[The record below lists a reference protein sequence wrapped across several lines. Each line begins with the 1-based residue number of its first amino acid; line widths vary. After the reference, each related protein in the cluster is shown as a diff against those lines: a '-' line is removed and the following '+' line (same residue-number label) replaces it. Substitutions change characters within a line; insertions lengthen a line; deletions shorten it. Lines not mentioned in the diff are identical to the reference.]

1 MFQQVVYTRCKPRRE
16 LLDVTTDRLS
26 DGKVVNEEG
35 YAIHNFS
42 EGTLDEGKLF
52 DPLFLENLMKK
63 KNAAK
68 EMGSNSTG
76 VFSSYEYFYNLQGD
90 SFIGHEYLRPYNATD
105 VRANGQKHRPGNYIK
120 QYLIGNYTDYPC
132 VLFGNSIWDAH
143 KQTENYYYHDNDE
156 PLVYLPEVD
165 LDGVE
170 ALITREKVK
179 DFIQD
184 GRVDCVKNFVAV
196 VISEMSKSIEDRNF
210 IVIKDEPQ
218 NVEMWIAALEYSL
231 PIYLAKQISFS
242 TNVVASQ
249 NLSMDNTYYVDA
261 KGKYIKGNQKDAKEG
276 GGKKAYFS
284 MIVGIH
290 PTAQGSSSITSGMNN
305 VSFIYLDGVGKTI
318 ENKNSVSIANKYFD
332 AVVAMDED
340 ISDFDG
346 LLAELAEL
354 SFGGS
359 SADLYELFDAY
370 KYLLDSSSNM
380 QDWEYSKLKRYLAIF
395 KKYESVPFKWSQ
407 YLAEKTYTVYQKYF
421 EQDYK
426 EGFALLKQI
435 IAMDHQVKLK
445 DSIEQYLIDKYMYE
459 IKSKDIDV
467 SFVTGLNKLIN
478 VIYSDIPVKLAQEF
492 SANIDSFI
500 DLSSSWNSEQAY
512 YIFEKLYESNNIPGI
527 NNAEWHKEEK
537 NVLLIDELFNTI
549 SKEPKSS
556 SDMLNYVKNAP
567 IYLEIAVKGVKKD
580 FQSWSKYICDT
591 VVDSKLE
598 MVCGALLEIEG
609 VTERQ
614 YEAFL
619 IMLLTARKQTSI
631 LFKYVVKSVEKYS
644 LREDSAIDFVKEY
657 LNTYARRWNELKSLI
672 DIMSENDLGEKTEG
686 YAYDVITKLISES
699 SIDNSIIPMIK
710 EYEKWRMGLKQP
722 QGRAYNVVLGESL
735 IKRSAEQ
742 VVEILD
748 KYLAK
753 GKIEL
758 TDVDMKYIMSALDLN
773 VKNQEIFVKF
783 YKLIKSNSSAIKGQL
798 ISFDFENTDSVL
810 WYLRLFLSRPIPDWQ
825 MDFRNEIK
833 EIEELFYNELRD
845 ENVDRVEKLIIKELD
860 KDSPE
865 IKVYKDYFEKMRSRI
880 KEDKAGERQKAKE
893 AKREAAENSEKK
905 GLFGKLFGK
914 K

>member
-42 EGTLDEGKLF
+42 EGTLDEGKVF

-76 VFSSYEYFYNLQGD
+76 VFSSYEYFYNLKGD
-90 SFIGHEYLRPYNATD
+90 SFIGHEYLRPYNAAD
-105 VRANGQKHRPGNYIK
+105 VRTNGQKHRPGNYIK
-120 QYLIGNYTDYPC
+120 QYLIGNYDNYPC
-132 VLFGNSIWDAH
+132 TLFESSIWDAH
-143 KQTENYYYHDNDE
+143 NQTENYYYHDNDE

-165 LDGVE
+165 LCGVE
-170 ALITREKVK
+170 AIITREKVK
-179 DFIQD
+179 QFIGE
-184 GRVDCVKNFVAV
+184 GREECVKNFVAV
-196 VISEMSKSIEDRNF
+196 VISEMSKSIEDRKF
-210 IVIKDEPQ
+210 VVIKDEPQ

-276 GGKKAYFS
+276 GGRKAYFS
-284 MIVGIH
+284 VIVGIH
-290 PTAQGSSSITSGMNN
+290 PTAQGSSSIISGMNN
-305 VSFIYLDGVGKTI
+305 VSFILLDGVNKTI
-318 ENKNSVSIANKYFD
+318 ESRNSVSTEKKYFD

-340 ISDFDG
+340 IADFDG
-346 LLAELAEL
+346 LLEELAEL
-354 SFGGS
+354 SFGS
-359 SADLYELFDAY
+359 SSSDIYELFDAY
-370 KYLLDSSSNM
+370 KYLLDSSSNT
-380 QDWEYSKLKRYLAIF
+380 QDWEYSKVKRYLAIF

-421 EQDYK
+421 DQDYK

-435 IAMDHQVKLK
+435 ISMDHQVKLK

-467 SFVTGLNKLIN
+467 SFVMGLNKLIN

-492 SANIDSFI
+492 SANVDSFI

-512 YIFEKLYESNNIPGI
+512 YIFEKLFESNNIPGI
-527 NNAEWHKEEK
+527 NNAEWHKEDK

-549 SKEPKSS
+549 SEEPKSS
-556 SDMLNYVKNAP
+556 SDMLSYVKNAP

-609 VTERQ
+609 VTEGQ

-619 IMLLTARKQTSI
+619 IMLLKAGKQTGI

-657 LNTYARRWNELKSLI
+657 LNTYARRWNELKNLI

-753 GKIEL
+753 GEIEL

-773 VKNQEIFVKF
+773 LKNQEIFVKF
-783 YKLIKSNSSAIKGQL
+783 YKLVKSNSSAIKGQL
-798 ISFDFENTDSVL
+798 ISFDFENADSVL
-810 WYLRLFLSRPIPDWQ
+810 WYLRLFLSRTIPDWQ
-825 MDFRNEIK
+825 MDFRSEIK
-833 EIEELFYNELRD
+833 EIEELFYNEIRD

-865 IKVYKDYFEKMRSRI
+865 IKVYKDYFEKMRSQI
-880 KEDKAGERQKAKE
+880 KEGKAEEKQKAKE
-893 AKREAAENSEKK
+893 AKREAAGNSEKK

>member
-42 EGTLDEGKLF
+42 EGTLDEGKVF

-120 QYLIGNYTDYPC
+120 QYLIGNYMGYPC
-132 VLFGNSIWDAH
+132 VLFGSTVWDAH
-143 KQTENYYYHDNDE
+143 NQTENYYYHDNDE
-156 PLVYLPEVD
+156 PLVYLPEID
-165 LDGVE
+165 LGGVE
-170 ALITREKVK
+170 ALITREKVRN
-179 DFIQD
+179 FIQD
-184 GRVDCVKNFVAV
+184 GREECVKNFVAI

-290 PTAQGSSSITSGMNN
+290 PTAQGSSAITSGMNN
-305 VSFIYLDGVGKTI
+305 VSFIYLDGISKTI
-318 ENKNSVSIANKYFD
+318 ENKNSVSIDNKYFD
-332 AVVAMDED
+332 AVAAMDED

-370 KYLLDSSSNM
+370 KYLLDSASNV
-380 QDWEYSKLKRYLAIF
+380 QNWEYSKVKRYLSIF
-395 KKYESVPFKWSQ
+395 KKYESAPFKWSQ
-407 YLAEKTYTVYQKYF
+407 YLAEKTYTVYQNYF

-426 EGFALLKQI
+426 EGFVLLKQI
-435 IAMDHQVKLK
+435 IAMDHQTKLK
-445 DSIEQYLIDKYMYE
+445 DTIEQYLVDKYLYE
-459 IKSKDIDV
+459 IKSKSIDV

-478 VIYSDIPVKLAQEF
+478 VIYSDIPSKLAQEF
-492 SANIDSFI
+492 RANTDSFI
-500 DLSSSWNSEQAY
+500 DLSCSWNSEQAY
-512 YIFEKLYESNNIPGI
+512 YIFEKLYESNNIPGLT
-527 NNAEWHKEEK
+527 NAKWHKEEK
-537 NVLLIDELFNTI
+537 NAQLIECLFEKI
-549 SKEPKSS
+549 SEEAKSS
-556 SDMLNYVKNAP
+556 SDMLNFVKNAP
-567 IYLEIAVKGVKKD
+567 IYLEIAVKGVNKD
-580 FQSWSKYICDT
+580 FNSWSKYICET

-598 MVCGALLEIEG
+598 MICGALLELDE
-609 VTERQ
+609 VSEKQ
-614 YEAFL
+614 YEEFL
-619 IMLLTARKQTSI
+619 IMLLKAGKQTGI
-631 LFKYVVKSVEKYS
+631 LFKFIVKAIEKYG
-644 LREDSAIDFVKEY
+644 LKENSAIDFIKEY
-657 LNTYARRWNELKSLI
+657 LNTYARRWNELKNLI
-672 DIMSENDLGEKTEG
+672 DVMSENDLGEKTES
-686 YAYDVITKLISES
+686 YAYDVITRLISES
-699 SIDNSIIPMIK
+699 SIDNSTIPMIK

-722 QGRAYNVVLGESL
+722 QGRAYNIVLGESL

-748 KYLAK
+748 KYLAN
-753 GKIEL
+753 GEIEL
-758 TDVDMKYIMSALDLN
+758 SDVDMKYIMTALDMN
-773 VKNQEIFVKF
+773 VGNPEIFVRF
-783 YKLIKSNSSAIKGQL
+783 YKLIKYNGNSVKNQL
-798 ISFDFENTDSVL
+798 VYFNFDNADMVL
-810 WYLRLFLSRPIPDWQ
+810 WYLRLFLTRPIPDWQ
-825 MDFRNEIK
+825 LDFKSEIM
-833 EIEELFYNELRD
+833 EIEELFYTDLKD
-845 ENVDRVEKLIIKELD
+845 ANVDKVEKLVIKELE

-865 IKVYKDYFEKMRSRI
+865 IKIYKEYFEKQRSRM
-880 KEDKAGERQKAKE
+880 KADKAEEKQRAKE
-893 AKREAAENSEKK
+893 AKKEAAENTEKK

>member
-16 LLDVTTDRLS
+16 LLDVTTGKLS
-26 DGKVVNEEG
+26 DGKVINEEG

-42 EGTLDEGKLF
+42 EGVLSEEKIY
-52 DPLFLENLMKK
+52 DPLFLENIMKK
-63 KNAAK
+63 ASAIK
-68 EMGSNSTG
+68 ETGSGATG
-76 VFSSYEYFYNLQGD
+76 IFSSYEYYYNEKGNSYL
-90 SFIGHEYLRPYNATD
+90 GHDYAFDYNPSYLRI
-105 VRANGQKHRPGNYIK
+105 NGKTHRPNEHVK
-120 QYLIGNYTDYPC
+120 QLLVGEYKIYPC
-132 VLFGNSIWDAH
+132 MFFGNKVWSAYKETH
-143 KQTENYYYHDNDE
+143 NFYYHDNGE
-156 PLVYLPEVD
+156 PLVYLDE
-165 LDGVE
+165 LDETIEDIIV
-170 ALITREKVK
+170 TRDKVRE
-179 DFIQD
+179 FINN
-184 GRVDCVKNFVAV
+184 GRQECTKHLVSV
-196 VISEMSKSIEDRNF
+196 VINEMSKKIEDRKF
-210 IVIKDEPQ
+210 IVIKDFPE
-218 NVEMWIAALEYSL
+218 NVELWIAAVEYSL
-231 PIYLAKQISFS
+231 PVYLAKKISFN
-242 TNVVASQ
+242 TNITVESEKLLQ
-249 NLSMDNTYYVDA
+249 NIYYVD
-261 KGKYIKGNQKDAKEG
+261 DKEKTLNLEP
-276 GGKKAYFS
+276 KKAEEIGGQKRYYS

-290 PTAQGSSSITSGMNN
+290 PNHNDSKKIISGMNN
-305 VSFIYLDGVGKTI
+305 TNFIYLDGENKTI
-318 ENKNSVSIANKYFD
+318 DSNSIDCSNRNYFS
-332 AVVAMDED
+332 AVEKMDED
-340 ISDFDG
+340 IADFDG
-346 LLAELAEL
+346 LLEELAEL
-354 SFGGS
+354 SFGS
-359 SADLYELFDAY
+359 SSSDIYELFDAY
-370 KYLLDSSSNM
+370 KYLLDSSSNT
-380 QDWEYSKLKRYLAIF
+380 QDWEYSKMKRYLAIF

-421 EQDYK
+421 DQDYK

-435 IAMDHQVKLK
+435 ISMDHQVKLK

-549 SKEPKSS
+549 SEEPKSS
-556 SDMLNYVKNAP
+556 SDMLNYLKNAP

-609 VTERQ
+609 VTEGQ

-619 IMLLTARKQTSI
+619 IMLLKAGKQTSI
-631 LFKYVVKSVEKYS
+631 LFKYVIKSVEKYS

-657 LNTYARRWNELKSLI
+657 LNTYARRWNELKNLI

-686 YAYDVITKLISES
+686 YAYDVITKMISES

-753 GKIEL
+753 GEIEL

-798 ISFDFENTDSVL
+798 ISFDFENADSVL
-810 WYLRLFLSRPIPDWQ
+810 WYLRLFLTKPIPDWQ
-825 MDFRNEIK
+825 MDFRGEIK
-833 EIEELFYNELRD
+833 EIEEFFYNEIRN

-860 KDSPE
+860 KDSSE
-865 IKVYKDYFEKMRSRI
+865 IKVYKDYFEKMRSQI
-880 KEDKAGERQKAKE
+880 KEDKAKEKQKAKE

-905 GLFGKLFGK
+905 GLFGKMFGK